1 MKRVN
6 ETGKNEST
14 TVERRKKMKR
24 TIYKLVIAGAILLTA
39 APFGISAEHGGHSQ
53 EPSAS
58 ANNSGHGSMDHSAH
72 QGELIHE
79 SEVDGYGFAY
89 HLIDMRERMAGMEKM
104 PEMKNTHHLMLYVKS
119 PQGQMVDTAKVGYLI
134 EGPDGKR
141 QTAMCMAMSGGF
153 GADVDFAHP
162 GEYRI
167 KTKVMSGDTKLMDG
181 FTYEVKK

>member
-24 TIYKLVIAGAILLTA
+24 MIYGLGIAGLILLML

-58 ANNSGHGSMDHSAH
+58 ADHGGHGSMDHSAH
-72 QGELIHE
+72 QGELIYE

-134 EGPDGKR
+134 EGPDGKTK
-141 QTAMCMAMSGGF
+141 TAMCMPMSGGF
-153 GADVDFAHP
+153 GADVNFQDP
-162 GEYRI
+162 GVYKI
-167 KTKVMSGDTKLMDG
+167 KAKMVSRDTKLMDG